1 MCIYTIVFCYC
12 RRESSVGSAAVTE
25 PQAVEAAE
33 VVSTVQLTGIEE
45 QTQNHTDKDKQHT
58 VSDGDEEDFNPTVI
72 LRYEDAK
79 TIPLH
84 VNNLITNT

>member
-45 QTQNHTDKDKQHT
+45 QTQNHTDKQHT
-58 VSDGDEEDFNPTVI
+58 VSDGDEEDFNPTAI

-79 TIPLH
+79 TIPLQ